1 MFKTALRFLLLRV
14 LPRRLIPVVT
24 IVEVLLLLRSVRR
37 RGRVRVNPPAA
48 SRTARPERVAAGS
61 VERAEPT
68 GPVEPAETV
77 EPAASTAV
85 APGA

>member
-1 MFKTALRFLLLRV
+1 MFKTALRFLVLRV

-37 RGRVRVNPPAA
+37 RAGVRVNPPSA
-48 SRTARPERVAAGS
+48 SRTAPPAPLDGAAG
-61 VERAEPT
+61 EIPAIAAE
-68 GPVEPAETV
+68 
-77 EPAASTAV
+77 

>member
-37 RGRVRVNPPAA
+37 RARVRVNPPSA
-48 SRTARPERVAAGS
+48 SRTAPPPERLEGS
-61 VERAEPT
+61 PAEPT
-68 GPVEPAETV
+68 TNV
-77 EPAASTAV
+77 AAV
-85 APGA
+85 PGA

>member
-37 RGRVRVNPPAA
+37 RGSVRVNQPAE
-48 SRTARPERVAAGS
+48 SRTAPPERVDPGS
-61 VERAEPT
+61 GEPSAS
-68 GPVEPAETV
+68 PAI
-77 EPAASTAV
+77 